1 MKKYVTLPV
10 LIIIILVQQLS
21 ALNIVTGNIN
31 EKYGLPK
38 NRVNCMF
45 QDSIGFL
52 WFGMANGL
60 YKFDLNAFTKYDL
73 EKNNF
78 IGFPESDIRAIIE
91 YEPGMLLVG
100 TYYKGLLLFNSL
112 TERYDS
118 LLLNSPIDF

>member
-21 ALNIVTGNIN
+21 ALNIIIENIN

-78 IGFPESDIRAIIE
+78 ILSIDLIW
-91 YEPGMLLVG
+91 LS
-100 TYYKGLLLFNSL
+100 GLLKKYARSS
-112 TERYDS
+112 E
-118 LLLNSPIDF
+118 